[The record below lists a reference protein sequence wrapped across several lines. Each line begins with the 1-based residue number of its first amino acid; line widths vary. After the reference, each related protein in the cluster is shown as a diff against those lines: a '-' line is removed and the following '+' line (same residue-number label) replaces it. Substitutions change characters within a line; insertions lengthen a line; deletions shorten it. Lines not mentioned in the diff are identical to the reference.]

1 MKAPF
6 CAGVT
11 AIALLAN
18 IGAAAAAGSTT
29 APGKSALI
37 LTSMQRHEIYRDVSK
52 QKMSQAIPAEFAA
65 MIGEKVPSSVKLRPL
80 PASAVKQVPAAK
92 SYDYAMLS
100 EDVILVNPNSKKIA
114 DVITR

>member
-11 AIALLAN
+11 AIALFAT
-18 IGAAAAAGSTT
+18 IGPVAAAGSTT
-29 APGKSALI
+29 VPGKSALR
-37 LTSMQRHEIYRDVSK
+37 LTSTQRHEIYRDVSK
-52 QKMSQAIPAEFAA
+52 QKMDQAIPAKFAA

-80 PASAVKQVPAAK
+80 PASAVKQVPATK

-100 EDVILVNPNSKKIA
+100 EDVILVNPSSMKIA